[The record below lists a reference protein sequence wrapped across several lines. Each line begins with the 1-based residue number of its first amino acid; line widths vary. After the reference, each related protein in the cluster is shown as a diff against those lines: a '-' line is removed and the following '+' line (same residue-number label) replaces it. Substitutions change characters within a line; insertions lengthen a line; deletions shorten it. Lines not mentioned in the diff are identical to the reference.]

1 MDLSAVPSGVLVG
14 LLTLQLS
21 VAIHVVFVTITLG
34 VSFITALY
42 RTLAVRRSDPFA
54 EALARRSSKI
64 LIVSELFSG
73 VWGTIITVVLAGF
86 FPGLVALSTNLLFT
100 PIAIAV
106 ASILIR
112 IPSIAIFWYTW
123 GRIRPGIH
131 VLIGWVMVLSGFGVP
146 LGFRALFSEITHP
159 HAIGPYLD
167 GGLSSGYVGL
177 LTAYSSPL
185 FWTLYLHTV
194 LATISVGGFVVA
206 SLETLVKNVRGV
218 FIGVSFGLIFLVAQ
232 LLAGPLYWYTLHHY
246 SPYVYQSVTLGS
258 FMPLFAIKIIL
269 VVILLIVSA
278 YTWVRTSKLNTIPR
292 LTWSLGPIAVAIV
305 LLGEILN
312 DSSRYPYMVV
322 TGEAGISPVA
332 FSNFYMEI
340 PLPVIYIVL
349 GFLVISIVVFSVA
362 AYYALVKRFIQ
373 EIPEEIG
380 V

>member
-14 LLTLQLS
+14 LLILQLS

-34 VSFITALY
+34 VGVITALY

-54 EALARRSSKI
+54 EALARRSSKV

-123 GRIRPGIH
+123 GRIRPETH
-131 VLIGWVMVLSGFGVP
+131 VLIGWVMALSGFGVP

-159 HAIGPYLD
+159 HAVGLYLS
-167 GGLSSGYVGL
+167 GGHVGL
-177 LTAYSSPL
+177 LTAYSNPL

-194 LATISVGGFVVA
+194 LATISLGGFMIA
-206 SLETLVKNVRGV
+206 SLETLTKNVRGV
-218 FIGVSFGLIFLVAQ
+218 SIGVSFGLIFLVAQ
-232 LLAGPLYWYTLHHY
+232 LLAGPLYWLSLRYY
-246 SPYVYQSVTLGS
+246 SPYVYQNVTLGS
-258 FMPLFAIKIIL
+258 FMPLFAVKTIL

-278 YTWVRTSKLNTIPR
+278 YTWILTSKFNTIPR
-292 LTWSLGPIAVAIV
+292 LTWSLGPIATAIV
-305 LLGEILN
+305 FIGEILN

-322 TGEAGISPVA
+322 TGDTGISPVA

-340 PLPVIYIVL
+340 PLPVIYIIL
-349 GFLVISIVVFSVA
+349 GFLVISIIVFSVA
-362 AYYALVKRFIQ
+362 AYYALVKRFVQ
-373 EIPEEIG
+373 EIPEEIK
-380 V
+380 VQ